1 MRMLIESLKW
11 QMLEDS
17 RSQPR
22 VILPPKTFV
31 PMPGD
36 FF

>member
-11 QMLEDS
+11 QMLEDLAIS
-17 RSQPR
+17 TKGDFA
-22 VILPPKTFV
+22 PKTFV

-36 FF
+36 F